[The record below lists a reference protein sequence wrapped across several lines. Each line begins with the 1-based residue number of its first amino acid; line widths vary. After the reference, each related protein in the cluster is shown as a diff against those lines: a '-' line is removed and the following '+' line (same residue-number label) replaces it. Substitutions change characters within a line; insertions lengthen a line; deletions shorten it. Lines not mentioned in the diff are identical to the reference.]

1 MKRYRPAF
9 SRRAFLRTAALLPAM
24 GAVARGPASS
34 LDPRG
39 RIHIPIGIPNTVDT
53 LKTFVEAE
61 GNFSPGVGTYGIYF
75 WLFDRDSGKLA
86 APTMESVPVNHG
98 LSEGGLPIPWSEWR
112 AGEIAV
118 GTELCEVEM
127 EADGG
132 RIFVVGA
139 RAHLT
144 NSAARQRNIALYVA
158 LRPLGPAGWD
168 VRQLQ
173 VHAAGDL
180 LLVDGHTAIWADRK
194 PTRAGVAP
202 SDTVS
207 EFALAGRVPDAK
219 TAFSETGDCSGAMV
233 FDCNLPPH
241 ATEKIGLVCP
251 VLAGRRAARHH
262 WVDLHYD
269 AMADVA
275 ELNPKQGGILQPDPG
290 PSFFSD
296 LRADALFRDAGE
308 FWSRFLEGIE
318 IRMPDPRWGESMRA
332 ILAHTGICM
341 NEGAPDVAVVNYNV
355 FNRDGMYI
363 ANIMQKSGHLALSRQ
378 ILDYFVAHP
387 FNGRAY
393 PEADNPGQILW
404 AIHQHWLL
412 TRDETWLRGIFP
424 SVQKIAA
431 MIRYCRTTPGPHWVS
446 TSRVAF
452 GGEVSA
458 SERQELQPGRCDGFH
473 PEYTEAFDIAGLRG
487 AAELGAALGHSEQAA
502 EWRNLAAALFAGY
515 DGKFGNN
522 LAREYGSYAVLWP
535 CRLYPGNGVQ
545 ARAQFQDTGA
555 RQPESWRYF
564 PLATAHQG
572 LLAGNR
578 EAGHGTLD
586 LHLAH
591 EQMRGWY
598 AFDEGGGSGSG
609 GWHRVRS
616 NWPCDR
622 QKPGANESVAM
633 PHGWAIAEFWLLM
646 RDSIAFEDDHRLVL
660 FAGIPAK
667 WFRAPEGM
675 RAKGLATYFGSLDA
689 AYRPVPGGAE
699 LTVAGSAPPAGHILR
714 LPPVLQASVW
724 RGDAQLAVQANGDC
738 LLPPGTGQVHLRF
751 S

>member
-1 MKRYRPAF
+1 MKPAWAAF
-9 SRRAFLRTAALLPAM
+9 SRRTLLKTAALAPAFR
-24 GAVARGPASS
+24 VAAREPAGS

-39 RIHIPIGIPNTVDT
+39 RIHIPVGIPNTVDT

-61 GNFSPGVGTYGIYF
+61 GCFSPGVGSYGIYF
-75 WLFDRDSGKLA
+75 WVFDRQSGKLT
-86 APTMESVPVNHG
+86 APSMEGIPLEHG
-98 LSEGGLPIPWSEWR
+98 LAPGGLMIPWSEWR
-112 AGEIAV
+112 VGELAV
-118 GTELCEVEM
+118 RTEICEVEID
-127 EADGG
+127 APGG
-132 RIFVVGA
+132 RIFVAGA
-139 RAHLT
+139 LARVT
-144 NSAARQRNIALYVA
+144 NNGPAPRQIALYAA

-173 VHAAGDL
+173 MDGDL
-180 LLVDGHTAIWADRK
+180 LMVEGHTAIRADRM
-194 PTRAGVAP
+194 PSRTGVLA
-202 SDTVS
+202 SDTIAQL
-207 EFALAGRVPDAK
+207 ALAGRVPDVQ
-219 TAFSETGDCSGAMV
+219 TASSETGDCSGAMV
-233 FDCNLPPH
+233 FDCTLPPH
-241 ATEKIGLVCP
+241 VSDQIGFVCP

-290 PSFFSD
+290 PRYFRD
-296 LRADALFRDAGE
+296 LRSGELFRKAHE
-308 FWSRFLEGIE
+308 FWERFLEGIE

-332 ILAHTGICM
+332 ILAHAGLSM

-363 ANIMQKSGHLALSRQ
+363 ANIMQKSGRAALSRQ
-378 ILDYFVAHP
+378 IIDYFAAHP

-412 TRDETWLRGIFP
+412 TRDEAWLRQIFP
-424 SVQKIAA
+424 SVASIAA
-431 MIRYCRTTPGPHWVS
+431 MIRYYRTTPGPHWVS
-446 TSRVAF
+446 AGSLAF
-452 GGEVSA
+452 GNA
-458 SERQELQPGRCDGFH
+458 LPATERQELKPGRCDGFH

-487 AAELGAALGHSEQAA
+487 AAGLAEVLGHAEEAA
-502 EWRNLAAALFAGY
+502 AWRNLAQSLFAGY
-515 DGKFGNN
+515 DERFGSH

-535 CRLYPGNGVQ
+535 CGLYPVDTGRGHAQFRDTGVQ
-545 ARAQFQDTGA
+545 
-555 RQPESWRYF
+555 PPKSWRYF

-578 EAGHGTLD
+578 ESAHGTLD

-609 GWHRVRS
+609 GWYRLRTT
-616 NWPCDR
+616 WPCNR
-622 QKPGANESVAM
+622 AKPGSNDSVAM

-646 RDSIAFEDDHRLVL
+646 RDSIAFEDGERLVL
-660 FAGIPAK
+660 LAGVPAA

-675 RAKGLATYFGSLDA
+675 RAKGLATYFGPLDVT
-689 AYRPVPGGAE
+689 YQLVPGGAE
-699 LTVAGSAPPAGHILR
+699 LKLAGSAPPAGHVLR
-714 LPPVLQASVW
+714 LPPALRASVW
-724 RGDAQLAVQANGDC
+724 RGDRQLPVQANGDC
-738 LLPPGTGQVHLRF
+738 LLPPRVSQVQLRF